1 MVLVD
6 SEASEALGAAEAAH
20 SEVAAHRVDGKAFK
34 LQVLT
39 LLDSNSHMGKEYF
52 LEIEHGIIVYVDF
65 KTNRG
70 KVKEFVVKLLCEVKE
85 EWHEI
90 IRFDSGHNCPH
101 KDILNTQGK
110 VIRKIW
116 YEFLDNSQALTMAI
130 TDIKEHFE
138 FYRERYVKW
147 LKTQDKE

>member
-1 MVLVD
+1 MEVV
-6 SEASEALGAAEAAH
+6 ALPD
-20 SEVAAHRVDGKAFK
+20 DGEAFK
-34 LQVLT
+34 LQVLV
-39 LLDSNSHMGKEYF
+39 LLDLNSHMGKEYF
-52 LEIEHGIIVYVDF
+52 LEIARGVMVYVDF

-70 KVKEFVVKLLCEVKE
+70 KVKEFVVKLLCEIKE

-116 YEFLDNSQALTMAI
+116 FEFLDNSQALTIAI

-138 FYRERYVKW
+138 FYRERYEKW